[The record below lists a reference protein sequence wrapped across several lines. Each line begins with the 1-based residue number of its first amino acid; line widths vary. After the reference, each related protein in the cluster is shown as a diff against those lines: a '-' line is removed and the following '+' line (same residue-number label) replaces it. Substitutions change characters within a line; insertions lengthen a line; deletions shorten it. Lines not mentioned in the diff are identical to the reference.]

1 MLSPLL
7 LVLCFSQA
15 QTYAGSIESAL
26 GQEMLF
32 QQMEQRTGEVRARQA
47 EQREAAFRERQFVDK
62 YNNLIKSLL
71 DFADHYNSEH
81 TLNLKRIKQVK
92 KAWRDLE
99 KTDTWFRIEDDRTRD
114 RDRASARSRE

>member
-1 MLSPLL
+1 M
-7 LVLCFSQA
+7 
-15 QTYAGSIESAL
+15 
-26 GQEMLF
+26 MF
-32 QQMEQRTGEVRARQA
+32 QQMEQRTAGMRARQA
-47 EQREAAFRERQFVDK
+47 EKRETAFRERQFVDK